1 MVLDD
6 NTLLQ
11 TDGTV
16 IAGVLIL
23 LTIYS
28 LKPRIVGIPKP
39 PESRQARIMDFVIAV
54 MLVTVIIPF
63 SVSAMLILN
72 PDKDPAAGVAWG
84 GFIYLMLGIV
94 IIVVFSRIQIR
105 EKTETG
111 KQ

>member
-1 MVLDD
+1 MVVDN

-11 TDGTV
+11 VDATV

-28 LKPRIVGIPKP
+28 LKPRIVGKP
-39 PESRQARIMDFVIAV
+39 PESRQARIMDFIIAV
-54 MLVTVIIPF
+54 MIVTVIIPF
-63 SVSAMLILN
+63 SISAMMILG
-72 PDKDPAAGVAWG
+72 PDKEPAAVVAWG

-94 IIVVFSRIQIR
+94 LIVLFSRIRLR

-111 KQ
+111 KP